1 MRLHSHGRPLLATE
15 LAGQEG
21 QLGMRHCAASVIEI
35 AHEISLAL
43 HANERVTV
51 C

>member
-15 LAGQEG
+15 LADQEG

-35 AHEISLAL
+35 EISLAL